1 MTEYVILK
9 INLTSYNDILSSIRS
24 PKQMHYTHIFNKTQ
38 KKRNKSYFREGEI
51 EIDGFPLK
59 TSRGVDIISFKQLK
73 YIKLALI
80 KPITLITKQTLNTGI
95 FPDK

>member
-1 MTEYVILK
+1 MLK
-9 INLTSYNDILSSIRS
+9 
-24 PKQMHYTHIFNKTQ
+24 
-38 KKRNKSYFREGEI
+38 FREIDEETI
-51 EIDGFPLK
+51 IKIIDGFPLK
-59 TSRGVDIISFKQLK
+59 TSSGVDKISFKQFK